1 MRRLVLLFQYRP
13 GLIAHLWDAQTGSL
27 IASLRDNKG
36 RSAINYQ
43 EEKFFWS
50 STGDFLI
57 TAGASVML
65 WNRRGELMQEPDGN
79 VVWSAA
85 LSPNGELL
93 AVTGDKP
100 MTTGSLFLLVGK
112 VLVGKLP
119 KDPPLK
125 TYVWQLEGL
134 YR

>member
-1 MRRLVLLFQYRP
+1 
-13 GLIAHLWDAQTGSL
+13 
-27 IASLRDNKG
+27 
-36 RSAINYQ
+36 
-43 EEKFFWS
+43 
-50 STGDFLI
+50 
-57 TAGASVML
+57 
-65 WNRRGELMQEPDGN
+65 MQEPDGN